1 MISLTETREER
12 HNEMRTQAKD
22 PEGLGPPSSQI
33 GSEEYPER
41 PPCRTLRDETHT
53 EKGEWGPWCVQFKEL
68 SHFRI
73 F

>member
-53 EKGEWGPWCVQFKEL
+53 EKDPELLQGEPGWLRSTC
-68 SHFRI
+68 I
-73 F
+73 I